1 MNQPLGYSKKVL
13 DHFRNPHNFGSIK
26 NPTALGQVGNP
37 ACGDV
42 MKLYLNI
49 TKNKQAQDY
58 IKDIKFETMGCAAA
72 IATSSVVTDLAK
84 GKTLEDALLLDNKDV
99 IEALEYL
106 PDIKIHCSLLAIDAL
121 NEAIF
126 NYYQQIKH
134 SISESLQK
142 KHDRINVCQTRLHDK
157 HRQ

>member
-1 MNQPLGYSKKVL
+1 MTTIVGYSKKVL
-13 DHFRNPHNFGSIK
+13 EHFKNPHNFGSMT
-26 NPTALGQVGNP
+26 NPTSLGQVGNP

-42 MKLYLNI
+42 MKLYLKI
-49 TKNKQAQDY
+49 TTNKSGQDF
-58 IKDIKFETMGCAAA
+58 ISDIKFETMGCAAA

-84 GKTLEDALLLDNKDV
+84 NKTLPEAITLDNKDV

-121 NEAIF
+121 NEAIY

-134 SISESLQK
+134 PISKSLQQ
-142 KHDRINVCQTRLHDK
+142 KHNRITICQTRLNH
-157 HRQ
+157 

>member
-1 MNQPLGYSKKVL
+1 MTTLVGYSKKVL
-13 DHFRNPHNFGSIK
+13 EHFKNPHNFGSIK

-42 MKLYLNI
+42 MKLYLKI
-49 TKNKQAQDY
+49 DKNKTGQDF

-84 GKTLEDALLLDNKDV
+84 GKTLEQTLALNNKDV
-99 IEALEYL
+99 IKALEYL
-106 PDIKIHCSLLAIDAL
+106 PEIKIHCSLLAIDAL

-126 NYYQQIKH
+126 NYYQQINH
-134 SISESLQK
+134 SIPESLQK
-142 KHDRINVCQTRLHDK
+142 KHDRITVCQTRLN
-157 HRQ
+157 R

>member
-1 MNQPLGYSKKVL
+1 MTTLVGYSKKVL
-13 DHFRNPHNFGSIK
+13 EHFKNPHNFGSMK

-42 MKLYLNI
+42 MKLYLKI
-49 TKNKQAQDY
+49 TKNKSGQDF

-84 GKTLEDALLLDNKDV
+84 NKTLDDALKLDNKDV

-126 NYYQQIKH
+126 NYYQQTNH

-142 KHDRINVCQTRLHDK
+142 KHDRITVCQTRINH
-157 HRQ
+157 